1 MILLFKG
8 LITMPI
14 VDYFVKV
21 LFVALII
28 SLVGSGFTR
37 FIPNFSSVTCDQV
50 YSELATLNQV
60 TAPES
65 HLFVI
70 YSSFCYLQ

>member
-1 MILLFKG
+1 
-8 LITMPI
+8 MPI

-60 TAPES
+60 TAK
-65 HLFVI
+65 I
-70 YSSFCYLQ
+70 KM